1 MRTVLHLSDL
11 HFGRHDNDVVAGIGS
26 LIETTRPSVI
36 AISGDF
42 TQRARTHEF
51 ELARDFLRTL
61 PSPVI
66 VVPGNHD
73 VPLYSL
79 ISRWLQPLDRYK
91 RFISDDLHPSYVD
104 EEIAIVGINTA
115 RSLTFKNG
123 RINEKQIERTCEC
136 LNTAA
141 NGAVRIVV
149 THHPFD
155 LPNPGTSDAVVGRA
169 KMAMR
174 GLVGCAVDLILSGHH
189 HKTHTTSSA
198 ERYKID
204 GRPVLLVQAGTA
216 TSTRQRGEVNSCN
229 VLRIEPSCIQIE
241 WFTWTPS
248 AKRFDLEAVDR
259 FVKEGLT
266 GWARQAGA

>member
-11 HFGRHDNDVVAGIGS
+11 HFGRHDNDVVAGIGT
-26 LIETTRPSVI
+26 LIETTRPDVI

-61 PSPVI
+61 PPPVI

-79 ISRWLQPLDRYK
+79 ISRFLRPLDRYK
-91 RFISDDLHPSYVD
+91 RFISDDLHPSFVD
-104 EEIAIVGINTA
+104 DKIAIVGINTA

-123 RINEKQIERTCEC
+123 RINQKQIERTCEC
-136 LNTAA
+136 LNSAPDE
-141 NGAVRIVV
+141 AVRIVV

-155 LPNPGTSDAVVGRA
+155 LPKPGSSQEVVGRA
-169 KMAMR
+169 KMAIR
-174 GLVGCAVDLILSGHH
+174 GLVQCGVDLILSGHH
-189 HKTHTTSSA
+189 HETHTASSA
-198 ERYKID
+198 ERYQIG

-229 VLRIEPSCIQIE
+229 ILRLAASHIGIE
-241 WFTWTPS
+241 WLTWDRNVQAFS
-248 AKRFDLEAVDR
+248 FKGAERFSKGPA
-259 FVKEGLT
+259 
-266 GWARQAGA
+266 GWTESK